1 MQNTIDWSSWFVVDD
16 ILDVDVEVVDREV
29 AVVEVNVVV
38 VAAGA
43 EDAKI
48 AHFLS

>member
-1 MQNTIDWSSWFVVDD
+1 MQNTIDWSSWVVVDD

-38 VAAGA
+38 VATGA

-48 AHFLS
+48 AQFLS